1 MGRRTIE
8 KCYEKGYVTDDE
20 MAIIVRLYRNGRVAM
35 KDLVWAVWN
44 SNLSVE
50 AGDDLLDS
58 LGIPEKIVG

>member
-20 MAIIVRLYRNGRVAM
+20 MAIIVRLYRNGRIAM

-50 AGDDLLDS
+50 AGDDPLDS
-58 LGIPEKIVG
+58 LEVPEKIVG